1 MKSCAK
7 NKLYGFQYPLSGSL
21 YFYTWQVH
29 TEEGEELYNQKSILR
44 IFKESEELYNQKSI
58 LRIFGNH
65 YMVPMHPL

>member
-44 IFKESEELYNQKSI
+44 IFGG
-58 LRIFGNH
+58 R
-65 YMVPMHPL
+65 P

>member
-44 IFKESEELYNQKSI
+44 IF
-58 LRIFGNH
+58 GNH
-65 YMVPMHPL
+65 YIWYPYTHYKHNRVKSGGTS